1 MKQLIKTV
9 FLLTAL
15 FLLSACTAQK
25 DHEETK
31 GDRIRIVTT
40 IFPLYDWA
48 QNIVSGS
55 GMIDTSYLID
65 GSTDLHNYQPS
76 AADIVRI
83 SDCDL
88 FIYVGGES
96 DEWVEDALKQIG
108 NSDMVVVDLLDVLKD
123 QVKEESSEGIFEE
136 ELEEE
141 EEESELDEHVW
152 LSLKNAMIVCEEICE
167 KISAIDEDEKPL
179 FESNL
184 RSYLNELRDLD
195 GRYMDTVSKGKKDV
209 LLFADRFP
217 FIYLCDDYGIGH
229 YAAFKG
235 CSAETEASFETIRLL
250 AEKTDE
256 LSLSALLCLEG
267 SDTRIA
273 QTVIENTADKDQ
285 KILQMDSMQSEIKA
299 GESYITIMEKNL
311 DVIRTAL
318 EAE

>member
-15 FLLSACTAQK
+15 FLLSACGAEK
-25 DHEETK
+25 DLEETK
-31 GDRIRIVTT
+31 GDRIRILTT

-55 GMIDTSYLID
+55 GNIDTAYLID

-76 AADIVRI
+76 AADIVSI
-83 SDCDL
+83 SDCDV

-96 DEWVEDALKQIG
+96 DEWVEDALKQVG
-108 NSDMVVVDLLDVLKD
+108 NSDMVVIDLLDVLKD
-123 QVKEESSEGIFEE
+123 RVKEESSEGIFG
-136 ELEEE
+136 EEE
-141 EEESELDEHVW
+141 EEQEPESDEHVW
-152 LSLKNAMIVCEEICE
+152 LSVKNAMIVCEEICE
-167 KISAIDEDEKPL
+167 KISEIDEDEKDL
-179 FESNL
+179 FSGNL
-184 RSYLNELRDLD
+184 DSYLKQHRELDE
-195 GRYMDTVSKGKKDV
+195 RYMDTVSKGKKDV

-250 AEKTDE
+250 AQKTDE
-256 LSLSALLCLEG
+256 LSLSALICLEG

-273 QTVIENTADKDQ
+273 QTVIENTANKDQ
-285 KILQMDSMQSEIKA
+285 KILQMDSMQSKIKT

-311 DVIRTAL
+311 DVLRMAL

>member
-15 FLLSACTAQK
+15 FLLSACGAEK
-25 DHEETK
+25 DLEETK
-31 GDRIRIVTT
+31 GDRIRILTT

-55 GMIDTSYLID
+55 GNIDTAYLID

-76 AADIVRI
+76 AADIVSI
-83 SDCDL
+83 SDCDV

-96 DEWVEDALKQIG
+96 DEWVEDALKQVG
-108 NSDMVVVDLLDVLKD
+108 NSDMVVIDLLDVLKD
-123 QVKEESSEGIFEE
+123 RVKEESSEGIFG
-136 ELEEE
+136 EEE
-141 EEESELDEHVW
+141 EEQEPESDEHVW
-152 LSLKNAMIVCEEICE
+152 LSVKNAMIVCEEICE
-167 KISAIDEDEKPL
+167 KISEIDEDEKDL
-179 FESNL
+179 FSGNL
-184 RSYLNELRDLD
+184 DSYLKELRDLD
-195 GRYMDTVSKGKKDV
+195 ERYMDTVSKGKKDV

-250 AEKTDE
+250 AQKTDE
-256 LSLSALLCLEG
+256 LSLSALICLEG

-273 QTVIENTADKDQ
+273 QTVIENTANKDQ
-285 KILQMDSMQSEIKA
+285 KILQMDSMQSEIKT

-311 DVIRTAL
+311 DVLRMAL

>member
-15 FLLSACTAQK
+15 FLLSACGAEK
-25 DHEETK
+25 DLEETK
-31 GDRIRIVTT
+31 GDRIRILTT

-55 GMIDTSYLID
+55 GNIDTAYLID

-76 AADIVRI
+76 AADIVSI
-83 SDCDL
+83 SDCDV

-96 DEWVEDALKQIG
+96 DEWVEDALKQVG
-108 NSDMVVVDLLDVLKD
+108 NSDMVVIDLLDVLKD
-123 QVKEESSEGIFEE
+123 RVKEESSEGIFG
-136 ELEEE
+136 EEE
-141 EEESELDEHVW
+141 EEQEPESDEHVW
-152 LSLKNAMIVCEEICE
+152 LSVKNAMIVCEEICE
-167 KISAIDEDEKPL
+167 KISEIDEDEKDL
-179 FESNL
+179 FSGNL
-184 RSYLNELRDLD
+184 DSYLKQLRDLD
-195 GRYMDTVSKGKKDV
+195 ERYMDTVSKGKKDV

-250 AEKTDE
+250 AQKTDE
-256 LSLSALLCLEG
+256 LSLSALICLEG

-273 QTVIENTADKDQ
+273 QTVIENTANKDQ
-285 KILQMDSMQSEIKA
+285 KILQMDSMQSEIKT

-311 DVIRTAL
+311 DVLRMAL

>member
-15 FLLSACTAQK
+15 FLLSACGAEK
-25 DHEETK
+25 DLEETK
-31 GDRIRIVTT
+31 GDRIRILTT

-55 GMIDTSYLID
+55 GNIDTAYLID

-76 AADIVRI
+76 AADIVSI
-83 SDCDL
+83 SDCDV

-96 DEWVEDALKQIG
+96 DEWVEDALKQVG
-108 NSDMVVVDLLDVLKD
+108 NSDMVVIDLLDVLKD
-123 QVKEESSEGIFEE
+123 RVKEESSEGIFV
-136 ELEEE
+136 EEE
-141 EEESELDEHVW
+141 EEQEPESDEHVW
-152 LSLKNAMIVCEEICE
+152 LSVKNAMIVCEEICE
-167 KISAIDEDEKPL
+167 KISEIDEDEKDL
-179 FESNL
+179 FSGNL
-184 RSYLNELRDLD
+184 DSYLKELRDLD
-195 GRYMDTVSKGKKDV
+195 ERYMDTVSKGKKDV

-250 AEKTDE
+250 AQKTDE
-256 LSLSALLCLEG
+256 LSLSVLICLEG

-273 QTVIENTADKDQ
+273 QTVIENTANKDQ
-285 KILQMDSMQSEIKA
+285 KILQMDSMQSEIKT

-311 DVIRTAL
+311 DVLRMAL

>member
-15 FLLSACTAQK
+15 FLLSACGAEK
-25 DHEETK
+25 DLEETK
-31 GDRIRIVTT
+31 GDRIRILTT

-55 GMIDTSYLID
+55 GNIDTAYLID

-76 AADIVRI
+76 AADIVSI
-83 SDCDL
+83 SDCDV

-96 DEWVEDALKQIG
+96 DEWVEDALKQVG
-108 NSDMVVVDLLDVLKD
+108 NSDMVVIDLLDVLKD
-123 QVKEESSEGIFEE
+123 RVKEESSEGIFV
-136 ELEEE
+136 EEE
-141 EEESELDEHVW
+141 EEQEPESDEHVW
-152 LSLKNAMIVCEEICE
+152 LSVKNAMIVCEEICE
-167 KISAIDEDEKPL
+167 KISEIDEDEKDL
-179 FESNL
+179 FSGNL
-184 RSYLNELRDLD
+184 DSYLKELRDLD
-195 GRYMDTVSKGKKDV
+195 ERYMDTVSKGKKDV

-250 AEKTDE
+250 AQKTDE
-256 LSLSALLCLEG
+256 LSLTALICLEG

-273 QTVIENTADKDQ
+273 QTVIENTANKDQ
-285 KILQMDSMQSEIKA
+285 KILQMDSMQSEIKT

-311 DVIRTAL
+311 DVLRMAL

>member
-15 FLLSACTAQK
+15 FLLSACGAEK
-25 DHEETK
+25 DLEETK
-31 GDRIRIVTT
+31 GDRIRILTT

-55 GMIDTSYLID
+55 GNIDTAYLID

-76 AADIVRI
+76 AADIVSI
-83 SDCDL
+83 SDCDV
-88 FIYVGGES
+88 FIYIGGES
-96 DEWVEDALKQIG
+96 DEWVEDALKQVG
-108 NSDMVVVDLLDVLKD
+108 NSDMVVIDLLDVLKD
-123 QVKEESSEGIFEE
+123 RVKEESSEGIFG
-136 ELEEE
+136 EEE
-141 EEESELDEHVW
+141 EEQEPESDEHVW
-152 LSLKNAMIVCEEICE
+152 LSVKNAMIVCEEICE
-167 KISAIDEDEKPL
+167 KISEIDEDEKDL
-179 FESNL
+179 FSGNL
-184 RSYLNELRDLD
+184 DSYLKELRDLD
-195 GRYMDTVSKGKKDV
+195 ERYMDTVSKGKKDV

-250 AEKTDE
+250 AQKTDE
-256 LSLSALLCLEG
+256 LSLSALICLEG

-273 QTVIENTADKDQ
+273 QTVIENTANKDQ
-285 KILQMDSMQSEIKA
+285 KILQMDSMQSEIKT

-311 DVIRTAL
+311 DVLRMAL